1 MHMEFLKVLTHDQ
14 KLKAVYKKLPNL
26 GLLLVE
32 SRQQNVASIFW
43 KWMLSV
49 WFKPSSPNP
58 TVWNVTTEHSGN
70 NLSLI
75 GLRYLQLATL

>member
-32 SRQQNVASIFW
+32 SRQQNSF
-43 KWMLSV
+43 
-49 WFKPSSPNP
+49 
-58 TVWNVTTEHSGN
+58 
-70 NLSLI
+70 NLLKMDALCVI
-75 GLRYLQLATL
+75 